1 MLKLSNLIQ
10 TTGAITDA
18 AAPSQF
24 AMHALSRDSEGLL
37 TYTKVLWANTS
48 ETVDMTN
55 GDGLAYNGIEELIS
69 GVSIGNTDFN
79 LTREY
84 DSQSGTGDLLANTF
98 IVRFVTSGSNS
109 AIRINGDTANNPALE
124 MYRGSTYKF
133 ITDDPSTLNH
143 PIFISNTPSS
153 GSYTNEYLKG
163 VQYSRSAYDG
173 NGYITV
179 NANVATSDALI
190 INVPMDAPDQ
200 LYYASGQDANCY
212 GILKITSELTNTKY
226 RKYEQVRFDNLQLSY
241 YINSNGFLVA
251 RYGADYSY

>member
-1 MLKLSNLIQ
+1 MGIPMLKLSNLIQ

-24 AMHALSRDSEGLL
+24 AMHALNRDSEGLL

-55 GDGLAYNGIEELIS
+55 GDGLAYNGIEEFIS

-133 ITDDPSTLNH
+133 TTDDPSTLNH
-143 PIFISNTPSS
+143 PFFISTTPSS

-163 VQYSRSAYDG
+163 VQYSRSAYD
-173 NGYITV
+173 
-179 NANVATSDALI
+179 ANVTTSDALI